1 MAIFALHP
9 QPKPIPVFSLIVLKS
24 LIRVLVSSKPEQ
36 VIPILLI
43 PEGRYQWK
51 SLDVIT
57 NVQTAGG
64 SSSPLGNSHTRNQNV
79 KKKTTLRSAALK
91 ATDEIVVI
99 PLLLIISL

>member
-79 KKKTTLRSAALK
+79 KKTTLRSAALK